1 MVEVLVDTVAFKLR
15 CFNPFYAAERIRLTA
30 SCPRDFPLL
39 KRAFALES
47 EPALVRAATER
58 LRSTFRIATNW
69 MSSV

>member
-1 MVEVLVDTVAFKLR
+1 MFY
-15 CFNPFYAAERIRLTA
+15 PFYAAERIRLTA
-30 SCPRDFPLL
+30 VALGISPLL